1 MYSCQ
6 IKIAKVKIMIG
17 NRTEPSSKI
26 SGLWIPRHKEHPIRK
41 LMRLK
46 IFLKEC
52 SLLTNQGNFLPADLP
67 QKAFHQ
73 EDTQSV
79 HSCLRGIPDK
89 NEP

>member
-46 IFLKEC
+46 IFFKEC
-52 SLLTNQGNFLPADLP
+52 SLLANHPKVFHILNAHHNHVFRNGKPLP
-67 QKAFHQ
+67 
-73 EDTQSV
+73 V
-79 HSCLRGIPDK
+79 
-89 NEP
+89 